1 MTTLQEIIKVVNPYK
16 TSTPTTLVRQ
26 SLIGIV
32 MMLHLLSA
40 LNREISWDE
49 FYFLSLVL
57 DYERGTLT
65 HSLQT
70 FHVHLFWW
78 LSKLPLDEISQILL
92 ARCLMWLLLAVTI
105 FFLFKITR
113 TFASPEGAFFATIVY
128 STLVFVLQHGT
139 SFRSDPIITALLM
152 GAAYA
157 VTRGT
162 GLLLLGT
169 STTAFILALLISIK
183 SVFYIPL
190 MGAVVAIQW
199 LESSAP
205 LRLLR
210 DIILTTITAA
220 FVFFGLFWWHASSIL
235 QATHEPS
242 SMLRGALTKTI
253 LDSELFYGIAFL
265 KYTLWTDII
274 QWVLVAIGIVIAVIG
289 LTARDIK
296 ERFRAVVLLAFA
308 TPLLTVVFYRN
319 AFPYYYVFMMA
330 PVAVTAG
337 ISADWLVNR
346 FRIAKLLPLI
356 MVALAV
362 SRAGI
367 EFNRN
372 HSAQRSV
379 IAAVSEIFPNPVPYI
394 DRCGMIAAY
403 PMVGF
408 FMSGWGMENYR
419 QSGQSL
425 FARSIYEKRPLFV
438 IANHLGL
445 LQALQ
450 MGASAPQGDSAL
462 TPDDAAALHD
472 NFIPHWG
479 PIWVAGKRLYPTS
492 GATSSFAVAIPG
504 EYTLEAGAHMLIDG
518 QPVFPGSVL
527 TLTEGVHRYRGPFAL
542 LRYGKHLPRPHRQP
556 PNVVFTGF

>member
-1 MTTLQEIIKVVNPYK
+1 MTILQERIKVVNPYK
-16 TSTPTTLVRQ
+16 TSTPIMLVRQ
-26 SLIGIV
+26 GLIGIV
-32 MMLHLLSA
+32 MTLHLLSA
-40 LNREISWDE
+40 LNREINWDE
-49 FYFLSLVL
+49 FYFLSLVP
-57 DYERGTLT
+57 DYERGTLA

-92 ARCLMWLLLAVTI
+92 ARCLMWLLLGATI
-105 FFLFKITR
+105 FFLFRITK
-113 TFASPEGAFFATIVY
+113 TLASPEGAFFAVIVY

-152 GAAYA
+152 GAIYA
-157 VTRGT
+157 LSRGT

-169 STTAFILALLISIK
+169 SATAFILALLISIK
-183 SVFYIPL
+183 SVFLLPL

-199 LESSAP
+199 SESSAP

-210 DIILTTITAA
+210 DILFTIIAA
-220 FVFFGLFWWHASSIL
+220 ALLFFGLFWWHASSIL

-242 SMLRGALTKTI
+242 SMLGGALTKTI
-253 LDSELFYGIAFL
+253 LDSGLFYGIAFL
-265 KYTLWTDII
+265 KYTLRSDAI
-274 QWVLVAIGIVIAVIG
+274 QWVLVAIGIVIAFID
-289 LTARDIK
+289 LTARDTK

-308 TPLLTVVFYRN
+308 SPLLTVIFYRN

-337 ISADWLVNR
+337 ISADWLVKR
-346 FRIAKLLPLI
+346 FRIAKLLPPI
-356 MVALAV
+356 MVAFAV
-362 SRAGI
+362 SQAGI
-367 EFNRN
+367 DFSRD

-394 DRCGMIAAY
+394 DRCSMIGAY

-408 FMSGWGMENYR
+408 FMSGWGMEVYR
-419 QSGQSL
+419 QSGRDQ
-425 FARSIYEKRPLFV
+425 FARSIYEKHPLFV
-438 IANHLGL
+438 IANHPGL

-450 MGASAPQGDSAL
+450 MGASAPQGDIAL
-462 TPDDAAALHD
+462 IPSDAAALRD

-479 PIWVAGKRLYPTS
+479 PIWVVGKRLDPTQ

-504 EYTLEAGAHMLIDG
+504 EYTLEADEQMLIDG
-518 QPVFPGSVL
+518 KTFFPGNVL
-527 TLTEGVHRYRGPFAL
+527 TLTEGVHNYRGQFAQ
-542 LRYGKHLPRPHRQP
+542 LRYGEHLPRPLRQP
-556 PNVVFTGF
+556 PKTVFTGF

>member
-1 MTTLQEIIKVVNPYK
+1 VQ
-16 TSTPTTLVRQ
+16 
-26 SLIGIV
+26 
-32 MMLHLLSA
+32 
-40 LNREISWDE
+40 
-49 FYFLSLVL
+49 
-57 DYERGTLT
+57 DYEREALAN
-65 HSLQT
+65 SLQT

-78 LSKLPLDEISQILL
+78 LSKLPVDEISQILI
-92 ARCLMWLLLAVTI
+92 ARCLMWLLLSVTI
-105 FFLFKITR
+105 YFLFKITR
-113 TFASPEGAFFATIVY
+113 TLASAEGAFFAVIAY
-128 STLVFVLQHGT
+128 STLVFVLQHAT
-139 SFRSDPIITALLM
+139 SFRSDPAITALLM
-152 GAAYA
+152 GATYA
-157 VTRGT
+157 LTRGT
-162 GLLLLGT
+162 GLLPLGT
-169 STTAFILALLISIK
+169 SATAFILATLISIK
-183 SVFYIPL
+183 SVFYVPL
-190 MGAVVAIQW
+190 MAAVVAIQW
-199 LESSAP
+199 LESGAP
-205 LRLLR
+205 RLVLRNILL
-210 DIILTTITAA
+210 TAVTAA
-220 FVFFGLFWWHASSIL
+220 LLFIGLFWWHTSSIL

-242 SMLRGALTKTI
+242 SALRGALTKTI
-253 LDSELFYGIAFL
+253 LDNGLFYGIAFL
-265 KYTLWTDII
+265 KYTLWSDAI
-274 QWVLVAIGIVIAVIG
+274 QWILVAIGVVIGVIG
-289 LTARDIK
+289 LTARNTND
-296 ERFRAVVLLAFA
+296 RFRAVVLLAFA
-308 TPLLTVVFYRN
+308 SPFLTAIFYRN

-346 FRIAKLLPLI
+346 FRTAKLLPLV

-367 EFNRN
+367 DFSRD
-372 HSAQRSV
+372 HSAQRSI

-419 QSGQSL
+419 QSGQSM

-450 MGASAPQGDSAL
+450 MGASAPQGDIAL

-479 PIWVAGKRLYPTS
+479 PIWVAGKRLDPTT

-504 EYTLEAGAHMLIDG
+504 EYTLEAGTQMLIDG
-518 QPVFPGSVL
+518 QTVFPGSVL
-527 TLTEGVHRYRGPFAL
+527 TLTEGAHSYRGPFAL
-542 LRYGKHLPRPHRQP
+542 LRYGKHLPRPLRQA